1 MIFSIHKIE
10 MQYLIVELELIDYLN
25 IHLNAKVFDFLR
37 IC

>member
-1 MIFSIHKIE
+1 